1 MGTGS
6 CRFESCLPDHS
17 DFIGENMSDNS
28 EQKRWVTTACRVLLK
43 DLEDLVSAGDV
54 SGADIT
60 NWIEAKRVELD
71 ALMGETDKPELV
83 GGKS

>member
-1 MGTGS
+1 MA
-6 CRFESCLPDHS
+6 
-17 DFIGENMSDNS
+17 
-28 EQKRWVTTACRVLLK
+28 TACRVLLR
-43 DLEDLVSAGDV
+43 DLEDLVNAGDV

-60 NWIEAKRVELD
+60 TWIAAKRVELD